1 MCSFEIRSSVIA
13 SRVMFV
19 SFSSCQRGLVP
30 LFLALGAC
38 ASSPPPAVSPPAVE
52 TWDTIQTNSQP
63 FPWEATNA
71 ADWKEAPLPT
81 SITPVLIRN
90 ATLMLATGKTL
101 PRGNILLINGIIAAI
116 SESEISAPEGTQVI
130 DGAGKFV
137 TPGII
142 DTHSHIGVYAMPDA
156 AAHDDGNEATA
167 PVTPD
172 VHTADAFWP
181 QDPAIERAV
190 AGGVTTFQV
199 LPGSANLVGGR
210 AITLKL
216 HPAQSA
222 KLMHFRG
229 APDGLKMAC
238 GENPKRVYGKYRHAA
253 PGTRMGNLAMQR
265 KAFLDAKKFEED
277 WTRYRA
283 SEAKRIAEDKRAQ
296 SNYMNEIEMRQR
308 QQAKCQADPY
318 FPACSDWQKNW
329 DKPLSPPMPSNPGA
343 APARDLAKE
352 TLLGVIHGKI
362 LLHVHCYRADDM
374 LAMIS
379 LSDEIGFKVRSFH
392 HALEAYKIRD
402 ILAQR
407 SISVSTWADW
417 WGFKMEAYDGIPENL
432 ALIQEAGGIPILHTD
447 SNEGVQRM
455 NQEVGKAV
463 ANGRKAGVTITDED
477 AIRWLTFNP
486 AWALGIQDRTGTL
499 EVGKD
504 ADVVLWDRHPFSV
517 YASAERVWIDG
528 INVHQKGQPRP
539 PWSDFELGQN
549 ARREPLLFPG
559 GPR

>member
-1 MCSFEIRSSVIA
+1 
-13 SRVMFV
+13 MFV
-19 SFSSCQRGLVP
+19 SSSRPLLIVP
-30 LFLALGAC
+30 LFMALQAC
-38 ASSPPPAVSPPAVE
+38 ASTSPPSAAAPFFEEKSSWVVQSKP
-52 TWDTIQTNSQP
+52 QP
-63 FPWEATNA
+63 FPWELPNA
-71 ADWKEAPLPT
+71 ADWQEPPLPVT
-81 SITPVLIRN
+81 ITPVLIRN
-90 ATLMLATGKTL
+90 ATLMLATGKTI
-101 PRGNILLINGIIAAI
+101 PRGNILMINGKIVAI
-116 SESEISAPEGTQVI
+116 SDSDIVPP
-130 DGAGKFV
+130 DGAQIVDGTGKFV

-142 DTHSHIGVYAMPDA
+142 DTHSHIGVYAMPDTM
-156 AAHDDGNEATA
+156 AHDDGNEATS

-190 AGGVTTFQV
+190 AGGVTTFQI

-216 HPAQSA
+216 RPAQSA

-238 GENPKRVYGKYRHAA
+238 GENPKRVYGKQRHAA
-253 PGTRMGNLAMQR
+253 PGTRMGNLALQR
-265 KAFLDAKKFEED
+265 RAFLEAKKLEEE
-277 WTRYRA
+277 WTRFRA
-283 SEAKRIAEDKRAQ
+283 AEAKRTGEDEKAAATYAADVEARK
-296 SNYMNEIEMRQR
+296 R
-308 QQAKCQADPY
+308 QQAECKADPY
-318 FPACSDWQKNW
+318 LSACTDWRKGW
-329 DKPLSPPMPSNPGA
+329 DKPLFPPVPSAPGTP
-343 APARDLAKE
+343 PARDPAKE
-352 TLLGVIHGKI
+352 TLIGVMKGKI
-362 LLHVHCYRADDM
+362 MLHVHCYRADDM

-379 LSDEIGFKVRSFH
+379 LGDEIGFSVRSFH

-402 ILAQR
+402 ILAKR
-407 SISVSTWADW
+407 NISVSTWADW

-432 ALIQEAGGIPILHTD
+432 ALVQESGGIPILHTD
-447 SNEGVQRM
+447 SNEGIQRM

-463 ANGRKAGVTITDED
+463 GSGRQAGIAITDED
-477 AIRWLTFNP
+477 AIRWLTANP

-528 INVHQKGQPRP
+528 FTVLDKGKKRA

-549 ARREPLLFPG
+549 QGREPSLLPG
-559 GPR
+559 GAP

>member
-1 MCSFEIRSSVIA
+1 
-13 SRVMFV
+13 MFV
-19 SFSSCQRGLVP
+19 SSYRPHLFVPFFMALQACVSSNP
-30 LFLALGAC
+30 PPIAPPIEE
-38 ASSPPPAVSPPAVE
+38 ASSWTVE
-52 TWDTIQTNSQP
+52 SKPLP
-63 FPWEATNA
+63 FPWEVSND
-71 ADWKEAPLPT
+71 ADWQEPPLP
-81 SITPVLIRN
+81 SAITPILIRN
-90 ATLMLATGKTL
+90 ATLMLATGKTVT
-101 PRGNILLINGIIAAI
+101 RGNILLVNGKIAALSDSDI
-116 SESEISAPEGTQVI
+116 PTPAGTQII
-130 DGAGKFV
+130 DGTGKFV

-142 DTHSHIGVYAMPDA
+142 DTHSHIGVYAMPNTV
-156 AAHDDGNEATA
+156 AHDDGNEATS

-190 AGGVTTFQV
+190 AGGVTTFQI

-216 HPAQSA
+216 RPAQSA
-222 KLMHFRG
+222 KWMHFHG

-238 GENPKRVYGKYRHAA
+238 GENPKRVYGGGKHSA

-265 KAFLDAKKFEED
+265 RAFLDAKKLEEE
-277 WTRYRA
+277 WIKFRA
-283 SEAKRIAEDKRAQ
+283 SEAKRVADDNRAFATYTAEFAARKTQ
-296 SNYMNEIEMRQR
+296 ESEC
-308 QQAKCQADPY
+308 KADPY
-318 FPACSDWQKNW
+318 LPACTDWPKIRN
-329 DKPLSPPMPSNPGA
+329 KPLFPPTPSPPGTPPS
-343 APARDLAKE
+343 RDPAKE
-352 TLLGVIHGKI
+352 TLIGVMKGKI
-362 LLHVHCYRADDM
+362 MLHIHCYRADDM

-379 LSDEIGFKVRSFH
+379 LSDEVGFTIRSFH

-402 ILAQR
+402 VLAKR
-407 SISVSTWADW
+407 NISVSTWADW

-432 ALIQEAGGIPILHTD
+432 ALVQEAGGIPILHTD

-463 ANGRKAGVTITDED
+463 GSGRQAGIVVTDDD
-477 AIRWLTFNP
+477 AIRWLTANP

-528 INVHQKGQPRP
+528 ISVHEKSKKNA
-539 PWSDFELGQN
+539 PWSDFELGQK
-549 ARREPLLFPG
+549 AGREPALLPG
-559 GPR
+559 GAR

>member
-1 MCSFEIRSSVIA
+1 MCLLVFRAGVLA
-13 SRVMFV
+13 SLVMFV
-19 SFSSCQRGLVP
+19 SFSRQHSLVP
-30 LFLALGAC
+30 LFITLAAC
-38 ASSPPPAVSPPAVE
+38 ASTSPPPAIAPDSE
-52 TWDTIQTNSQP
+52 SWDTIQTTTQP
-63 FPWEATNA
+63 FPWEVANG
-71 ADWKEAPLPT
+71 ADWQEPPLPT
-81 SITPVLIRN
+81 SIPSILIRN
-90 ATLMLATGKTL
+90 ATLMLATGKTI
-101 PRGNILLINGIIAAI
+101 PRGNIWLSGGQITAI
-116 SESEISAPEGTQVI
+116 SESAIPVPEGTQII

-142 DTHSHIGVYAMPDA
+142 DTHSHIGVYAMPDTT
-156 AAHDDGNEATA
+156 AHDDGNEVSA
-167 PVTPD
+167 PVTAD

-190 AGGVTTFQV
+190 AGGVTTFQI

-216 HPAQSA
+216 RPEQSA

-238 GENPKRVYGKYRHAA
+238 GENPKRTYGKGRNSA
-253 PGTRMGNLAMQR
+253 PRTRMGNLAMQR
-265 KAFLDAKKFEED
+265 KAFLEAKKLEEE

-283 SEAKRIAEDKRAQ
+283 AEAKRIGEDKRAQ
-296 SNYMNEIEMRQR
+296 SNYFNELDLRR
-308 QQAKCQADPY
+308 TQQAKCKADPY
-318 FPACSDWQKNW
+318 FSACDDWQKNW
-329 DKPLSPPMPSNPGA
+329 DKPISPPMPSVAGSP
-343 APARDLAKE
+343 PARDPVKE
-352 TLLGVIHGKI
+352 TLIGVIQGKI

-379 LSDEIGFKVRSFH
+379 LADEIGFKIRSFH

-402 ILAQR
+402 VLAQR
-407 SISVSTWADW
+407 KISVSTWADW

-432 ALIQEAGGIPILHTD
+432 ALVQEIGGMPILHTD
-447 SNEGVQRM
+447 SPEGIQRM
-455 NQEVGKAV
+455 NQEAGKAV
-463 ANGRKAGVTITDED
+463 SSGRKVGIPITDED
-477 AIRWLTFNP
+477 AIRWLTANP
-486 AWALGIQDRTGTL
+486 AWALGIDDRTGTL

-528 INVHQKGQPRP
+528 ITVRDKTKPRP

-549 ARREPLLFPG
+549 NGLEPSLLPG
-559 GPR
+559 GAR